1 MPEEF
6 HYNNEADLIRSVIN
20 GDLNASR
27 VLVNDYCRRAYNIAL
42 NDFELDMTTAD
53 DIFQD
58 LCIHL
63 IANDF
68 RVLRKWSGTSPLSA
82 YFRTIIRNLI
92 RDHLRKRTEDTMGP
106 SDLPESIEQ
115 ADMPDP
121 EQRVISE
128 ELADCIRNAMEI
140 LKSRDRELITLRHWK
155 DFSYAEIAST
165 IGITINNVGVALLR
179 AEQRLAK
186 LVTKR
191 CREWL

>member
-1 MPEEF
+1 MPEQF
-6 HYNNEADLIRSVIN
+6 HYDNEADLIRSVIN

-27 VLVNDYCRRAYNIAL
+27 VLVNNYCRRAYNIAL
-42 NDFELDMTTAD
+42 NDFELDMVTAD

-68 RVLRKWSGTSPLSA
+68 RVLRKWNGTSPLSA

-92 RDHLRKRTEDTMGP
+92 RDHLRKRTEDPMDP
-106 SDLPESIEQ
+106 LDLPEAVDPNDEPDQERRLIGEQ
-115 ADMPDP
+115 
-121 EQRVISE
+121 
-128 ELADCIRNAMEI
+128 LALCIRNATE
-140 LKSRDRELITLRHWK
+140 LLRSRDRELITLRHWK
-155 DFSYAEIAST
+155 DFSYAEIASM
-165 IGITINNVGVALLR
+165 IGITINNVGVALMR

-186 LVTKR
+186 LVTNR

>member
-6 HYNNEADLIRSVIN
+6 QYNDEAALIRAVIN

-27 VLVNDYCRRAYNIAL
+27 VLVNNYCRRAYNIAL
-42 NDFELDMTTAD
+42 NDFELDMATAD

-63 IANDF
+63 ISNEF
-68 RVLRKWSGTSPLSA
+68 RVLRQWRGDSPLSA

-92 RDHLRKRTEDTMGP
+92 LGRLRKEPRQIDPPDPPG
-106 SDLPESIEQ
+106 
-115 ADMPDP
+115 ADPDP
-121 EQRVISE
+121 EPGTIDDG
-128 ELADCIRNAMEI
+128 LAECIRNALDH
-140 LKSRDRELITLRHWK
+140 LKDRDRELITLRHWK
-155 DFSYAEIAST
+155 DFSYAEIASI

-186 LVTKR
+186 LVTSR
-191 CREWL
+191 CRGWL

>member
-27 VLVNDYCRRAYNIAL
+27 VLVTKYCRRAYNIAL
-42 NDFELDMTTAD
+42 NDFELDMDTAD

-63 IANDF
+63 IAKDF
-68 RVLRKWSGTSPLSA
+68 RVLRQWSGDSPLSA
-82 YFRTIIRNLI
+82 YFRTITRNLI
-92 RDHLRKRTEDTMGP
+92 LDHLRKEPRPIDP
-106 SDLPESIEQ
+106 
-115 ADMPDP
+115 PDP
-121 EQRVISE
+121 PEPRTIE
-128 ELADCIRNAMEI
+128 DELAECIRNALDH
-140 LKSRDRELITLRHWK
+140 LKDRDRELITLRHWK
-155 DFSYAEIAST
+155 DFSYAQIASI
-165 IGITINNVGVALLR
+165 IGITINNVGVGLLR

-186 LVTKR
+186 LVTNR

>member
-27 VLVNDYCRRAYNIAL
+27 VLVNNYCRRAYNIAL
-42 NDFELDMTTAD
+42 NDFEMDMATAD

-68 RVLRKWSGTSPLSA
+68 RVLRKWSGDSPLSA
-82 YFRTIIRNLI
+82 YFRTITRNLI
-92 RDHLRKRTEDTMGP
+92 LDRLRKEP
-106 SDLPESIEQ
+106 HPIDLPDPPGPDS
-115 ADMPDP
+115 DP
-121 EQRVISE
+121 EPRTITDG
-128 ELADCIRNAMEI
+128 LAECIRNALYH
-140 LKSRDRELITLRHWK
+140 LKDRDRELITLRHWK

-165 IGITINNVGVALLR
+165 IGITVNNVGVALLR

-186 LVTKR
+186 LVTNR